1 MGAWLAVLSA
11 VLGTVAVA
19 FWAFLLS
26 GSINVIDTVRC
37 AMIISGVL
45 STVSVIVVPI
55 AVDVRTCVLPGL
67 VLAGY
72 QVMLAQAFKSFPV
85 ATQAI
90 VNTNVIFLIAMVAFR
105 DMKMPSLELGFACMG
120 LLATS
125 ATVALVSSPAKHA
138 GHICGPE

>member
-1 MGAWLAVLSA
+1 MWVAVFSA

-26 GSINVIDTVRC
+26 GSTNVIDTVRC
-37 AMIISGVL
+37 AMIIAGVL
-45 STVSVIVVPI
+45 STASVIAMPI
-55 AVDVRTCVLPGL
+55 TVDVRTCVLPGL

-90 VNTNVIFLIAMVAFR
+90 VNSNVVFLVAMVAFR
-105 DMKMPSLELGFACMG
+105 DANMPSLELGFACMG

-125 ATVALVSSPAKHA
+125 ATVALLS
-138 GHICGPE
+138 GPTP